1 MIDGI
6 HRARRAHEVLRSER
20 PTAANLP
27 AKAEVYRGMK
37 EVFDEL
43 WAAAGEGVVADPVEV
58 RRVIRLLTADAE
70 YFAGLNDSEGFRD
83 PTEAWSQ
90 YELLERAFG

>member
-6 HRARRAHEVLRSER
+6 RRAQRAHEVLRSER

-27 AKAEVYRGMK
+27 AKAEGYQGMK
-37 EVFDEL
+37 ELFDEL
-43 WAAAGEGVVADPVEV
+43 WAAAGEAAHPVEV
-58 RRVIRLLTADAE
+58 RRVIRLLTVDAE
-70 YFAGLNDSEGFRD
+70 YFAGLSDSEGFRD